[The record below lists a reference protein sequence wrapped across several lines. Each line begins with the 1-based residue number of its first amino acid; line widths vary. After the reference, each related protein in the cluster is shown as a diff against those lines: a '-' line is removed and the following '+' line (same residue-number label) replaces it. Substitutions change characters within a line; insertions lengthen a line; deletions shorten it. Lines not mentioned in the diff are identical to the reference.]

1 MIKNISPLILSIES
15 SASTCGVAVSQ
26 ADSLLIEYNIF
37 KSNQH
42 DKMLAVLVER
52 VLSDLELNINN
63 IDSLAVSAGP
73 GSFTG
78 LRIGAALAKGI
89 CFENKPKLIA
99 VPTLEAI
106 AFSLKNIAKIN
117 SDIQILA
124 LTKSHKN
131 FYYYQIFDLEA
142 KPINDIIFCEFE
154 KIQIDRINETFVC
167 GNFDVE
173 EILNL
178 KGKIQKNDD
187 ASLFNYYKGIFPSY
201 ISKLAYKMYNEEKF
215 EKSEDFSPIY
225 VQDFQLKTNKSNEN
239 KEY

>member
-1 MIKNISPLILSIES
+1 MMKNISPLILSIES

-26 ADSLLIEYNIF
+26 TDSLLCEYNIF

-52 VLSDLELNINN
+52 VLLDLDLSIND
-63 IDSLAVSAGP
+63 IDCLAVSAGP

-106 AFSLKNIAKIN
+106 AFSLKNIAKNN
-117 SDIQILA
+117 SDIQILT

-154 KIQIDRINETFVC
+154 KIQIEKINETFIC
-167 GNFDVE
+167 GNFEVE
-173 EILNL
+173 DILNL
-178 KGKIQKNDD
+178 NGKIQKNED
-187 ASLFNYYKGIFPSY
+187 ASLLNTYKGIFPSY
-201 ISKLAYKMYNEEKF
+201 ISKLAYKMYLNEKF
-215 EKSEDFSPIY
+215 ENSEDFSPIY
-225 VQDFQLKTNKSNEN
+225 VQDFQLKTNK
-239 KEY
+239 KQ